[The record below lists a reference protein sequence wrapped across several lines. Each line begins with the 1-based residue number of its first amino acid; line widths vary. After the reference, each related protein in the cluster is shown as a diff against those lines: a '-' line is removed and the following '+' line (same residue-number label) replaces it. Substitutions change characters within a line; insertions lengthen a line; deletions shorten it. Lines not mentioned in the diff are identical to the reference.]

1 MDQMNKHLGEKF
13 KIKLTLLPKFNY
25 RCSKNF
31 KVLEVWIYKFMYN
44 KLIITKWKCL
54 WITHFLSIYNKFII
68 IKQKALSK
76 KNSKPRSYKGRGLK
90 FWLQKYFVFYIIQK

>member
-1 MDQMNKHLGEKF
+1 MEM
-13 KIKLTLLPKFNY
+13 
-25 RCSKNF
+25 
-31 KVLEVWIYKFMYN
+31 FMYN
-44 KLIITKWKCL
+44 T
-54 WITHFLSIYNKFII
+54 FLSMYNKFII